1 MARREGKFK
10 LGDNETAKKPK
21 KVSLGAKEKPKK
33 KVTKSTSKGKTAS
46 VKKVAKLKNGKGR
59 VAKKSTTNKPE
70 EDPDTS
76 HQDSPVPKRN
86 KMMGLEEMQEF
97 TKSIVEQFNQKL
109 EQSNKTLTD
118 TLNQTLKQ
126 EIDSVTT
133 LKLDNITK
141 KQEDAAIEAEQYK
154 EKTEKR
160 LKTLEEK
167 VMQLEKNQGPSSND
181 KQATEV
187 AVKKYV
193 DNMPNDKSTKTSKV
207 KSGRKGKIPSK
218 K

>member
-1 MARREGKFK
+1 M
-10 LGDNETAKKPK
+10 
-21 KVSLGAKEKPKK
+21 
-33 KVTKSTSKGKTAS
+33 
-46 VKKVAKLKNGKGR
+46 
-59 VAKKSTTNKPE
+59 
-70 EDPDTS
+70 
-76 HQDSPVPKRN
+76 
-86 KMMGLEEMQEF
+86 
-97 TKSIVEQFNQKL
+97 EQFKQTQ
-109 EQSNKTLTD
+109 EQSTKTLTD
-118 TLNQTLKQ
+118 TLKQ
-126 EIDSVTT
+126 EINCSVT